1 MAWIPDAD
9 PTLRDRVEAE
19 VNLMDFVVWLV
30 ACKPSGRHVSVESAR
45 KYVSEVQGWH
55 WREFGWRIGEGLD
68 MKRLRD
74 LYKSLEKVIERK
86 PTRVRYGVR
95 TQLLARAMEQ
105 ELRGD
110 SADVLNWRAALST
123 GFCALLRGAEF
134 ALQDKQEWD
143 PALCLSRADVSFF
156 REHGVLHAR
165 LYMRPAKSEKHLRG
179 KTVPIVLVEGGS
191 LLDPVRALYAL
202 VRGDPVPQAERAT
215 TPLFRWGEAR
225 GATATERAFTVRHV
239 RNMVRAL
246 MRAVGEDGAMFGAH
260 SLRIGGATAAL
271 AAGIDPSLIRLMGRW
286 SSDVYLI
293 YCRMSRQAATKL
305 GAVIGSTEFADLER
319 GGFTSEELE
328 VLPFECQDL
337 DLDCEDDEM

>member
-1 MAWIPDAD
+1 MYMSD
-9 PTLRDRVEAE
+9 TL
-19 VNLMDFVVWLV
+19 
-30 ACKPSGRHVSVESAR
+30 
-45 KYVSEVQGWH
+45 Y
-55 WREFGWRIGEGLD
+55 
-68 MKRLRD
+68 
-74 LYKSLEKVIERK
+74 
-86 PTRVRYGVR
+86 
-95 TQLLARAMEQ
+95 
-105 ELRGD
+105 
-110 SADVLNWRAALST
+110 
-123 GFCALLRGAEF
+123 
-134 ALQDKQEWD
+134 
-143 PALCLSRADVSFF
+143 VSFF

-293 YCRMSRQAATKL
+293 YCRISRQSAAGL
-305 GAVIGSTEFADLER
+305 AQVVGSTTFRDLER
-319 GGFTSEELE
+319 GVRFLDEELTIGAAMMPPVGSFVE
-328 VLPFECQDL
+328 RELIDDAL
-337 DLDCEDDEM
+337 ADEDEA